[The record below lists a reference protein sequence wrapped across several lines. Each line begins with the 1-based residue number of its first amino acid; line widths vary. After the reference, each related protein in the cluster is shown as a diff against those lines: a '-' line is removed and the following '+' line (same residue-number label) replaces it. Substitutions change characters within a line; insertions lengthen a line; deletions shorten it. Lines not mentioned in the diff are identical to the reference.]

1 MTVVAGQG
9 NATTSRSRLGNGRK
23 YAKTAAMAATSV
35 AGDSPLFIL
44 DYVLRLLRVL
54 VLLSLWRTLLNGR
67 MEASGL
73 TLPALL
79 TYTLIAEAF
88 ADPLNARTDL
98 DTALWEGSIAIRFL
112 RPLGLFGQFV
122 AETVGRWMFGFGVFS
137 LPLLLIA
144 PLLGVNPLPASVL
157 NGLLFSISLGLAV
170 SVGLAIEFI
179 FAAIIVRMES
189 SVWAVNRMR
198 AAVNTLL
205 SGAIVPLPLLP
216 WGLGALFGWLP
227 FAAMASAP
235 LRIYTGTGD
244 PGLLLL
250 TQFGWSITLWPVAY
264 WAWNVNRQR
273 LVSYGG

>member
-1 MTVVAGQG
+1 MTVVRGQG
-9 NATTSRSRLGNGRK
+9 PTRSVGGRLGNGRK
-23 YAKTAAMAATSV
+23 YAKTAAMSATSV
-35 AGDSPLFIL
+35 IGDSPLFVM

-54 VLLSLWRTLLNGR
+54 VLLSVWRTLLHGR
-67 MEASGL
+67 EEVSGF

-98 DTALWEGSIAIRFL
+98 DTALWEGSIATRFL
-112 RPLGLFGQFV
+112 RPLGLFAQFV
-122 AETVGRWMFGFGVFS
+122 AETVGRWLFGLGVFS

-144 PLLGVNPLPASVL
+144 PLLGVNPLPASIVH
-157 NGLLFSISLGLAV
+157 GLLFVVSLALAI
-170 SVGLAIEFI
+170 SVGLALEFI

-216 WGLGALFGWLP
+216 WGLGAIFGWLP

-235 LRIYTGTGD
+235 LQIYTAAGD
-244 PGLLLL
+244 STILLL
-250 TQFGWSITLWPVAY
+250 TQLGWSIILWPIAH
-264 WAWNVNRQR
+264 WAWGVNRQR